1 MTAMWADATTM
12 EQLMAATSEDSRR
25 SIVESRL
32 GEGTLTVELIDG
44 SAVTKFSGTFAG
56 SAFVAASAA
65 MADVE
70 LASEAGAGGTPD
82 STWTLKISNAGGAY
96 IEFPASA
103 WTYTGDGGSPVVDSS
118 DNTFVTLTLG
128 EVSYVPGSPPA
139 SVTTWITQSKV
150 SVPADFLGIHSD
162 YVAGATYPV
171 APSFMGSIGSVRSLD
186 HDPDRGWTTRL
197 CWAAIE
203 QSAGVY
209 TWDYLDDWVAEH
221 SGKTLIYVVERCPSF
236 YKKYTNNASYD
247 LYPSFP
253 SSSSPPSDW
262 SKAVDLC
269 NAIKARYPG
278 ETIMFE
284 LWNEPNFG
292 WYDGAGGA
300 ITSGNMYST
309 RMTDSFIAYAGVG
322 AVFFTGTATDLA
334 DGAKTLYNAGIRP
347 LIVGAWEGQTT
358 DSLVNCFRR
367 FADAPCSGGG
377 TGKDFIDYWS
387 FHSYT
392 YNGDGRKVLDEGL
405 AYKALATAL
414 GISKPF
420 ILTEIG
426 HESPTLAS
434 TLGDTVHATNVIRWA
449 YIAAG
454 LGCKALHLYNLD
466 SAAPSGGS
474 AEARY
479 LKYYSATE
487 TTAKSNANAATSA
500 AIVTASGV
508 AGKTIGQAAQ
518 LSDGSIWVE
527 FTDGTSVR
535 R

>member
-1 MTAMWADATTM
+1 MKALWADATTM
-12 EQLMAATSEDSRR
+12 AQLMTATSEDARR

-56 SAFVAASAA
+56 SAFAAAAAA

-70 LASEAGAGGTPD
+70 LAAEAGAGGTPD

-96 IEFPASA
+96 VTFPKSA
-103 WTYTGDGGSPVVDSS
+103 WTYTGDGGSPVVDAA

-128 EVSYVPGSPPA
+128 EVSYVPGTPPA
-139 SVTTWITQSKV
+139 AVTTWITQSPV
-150 SVPADFLGIHSD
+150 SVPADFMGIHSD
-162 YVAGATYPV
+162 FVAGATYPV
-171 APSFMGSIGSVRSLD
+171 EPTFMASIGAVRSLD

-221 SGKTLIYVVERCPSF
+221 SGKTMIYVIERCPSF
-236 YKKYTNNASYD
+236 YAKYTTSYN

-253 SSSSPPSDW
+253 NSSSPPSDW
-262 SKAVDLC
+262 TKAVDLC
-269 NAIKARYPG
+269 SAIMARYPG
-278 ETIMFE
+278 ETILFE

-292 WYDGAGGA
+292 WADGAGGA
-300 ITSGNMYST
+300 ITAGNMYTT
-309 RMTDSFIAYAGVG
+309 RMTDAFVAWAGLSGPFFI
-322 AVFFTGTATDLA
+322 GTAVDLA
-334 DGAKTLYNAGIRP
+334 DGAKALYNGGIRP
-347 LIVGAWEGQTT
+347 LICGAWEGQTT
-358 DSLVNCFRR
+358 DSNVNCFRR

-392 YNGDGRKVLDEGL
+392 YDGDGRKVLAEGQ
-405 AYKALATAL
+405 AYKALATTL
-414 GISKPF
+414 GIDKPF
-420 ILTEIG
+420 MLTEIG
-426 HESPTLAS
+426 HESPTLAN
-434 TLGDTVHATNVIRWA
+434 TLGDTAHATNVIRWA
-449 YIAAG
+449 YIAAA

-474 AEARY
+474 AEAKY

-487 TTAKSNANAATSA
+487 TTAKQNANAATSA
-500 AIVTASGV
+500 AIVTASAV
-508 AGKTIGQAAQ
+508 AGKTIGQAAR
-518 LSDGSIWVE
+518 LSDGTIWVE